1 MKITKTQLK
10 QIIKEEVKNITPTR
24 QADLFYDIEIDKLM
38 AIPKISDALKEHYHE
53 EIHEAVQEAIQKA
66 VQEVPVKVL
75 KTKRRTE
82 LFNVEGVYEAFK
94 EYITR
99 DK

>member
-24 QADLFYDIEIDKLM
+24 QADLFLNMTIDELM
-38 AIPKISDALKEHYHE
+38 AIPKISDALKERYHD
-53 EIHEAVQEAIQKA
+53 EIHKA
-66 VQEVPVKVL
+66 VVKLL

-94 EYITR
+94 EYIKGIYNKR
-99 DK
+99 

>member
-1 MKITKTQLK
+1 MKITKSQLK

-24 QADLFYDIEIDKLM
+24 QADLFYDIEIDELM
-38 AIPKISDALKEHYHE
+38 GIPKISKALKKHYRK
-53 EIHEAVQEAIQKA
+53 EIHEAA
-66 VQEVPVKVL
+66 VELL